1 MFVRDQKRQA
11 LTLIVMSNQQTL
23 EERYGRKAS
32 TKATRWRVGILAGA
46 LLSVFLGWAIW
57 VSFLTAPA
65 PKAAV
70 VGYEVIDD
78 QHTLVRFTVSKPAD
92 RAVTCEVR
100 VLSNSYGVV
109 GYLEVEV
116 PVDTPADRILK
127 VSVNTTQ
134 LGVTG
139 VVDRCWLG

>member
-1 MFVRDQKRQA
+1 
-11 LTLIVMSNQQTL
+11 MSTQQTL
-23 EERYGRKAS
+23 DERYGRRSS

-46 LLSVFLGWAIW
+46 LLSVFLGWAVW
-57 VSFLTAPA
+57 VSFFTTPT
-65 PKAAV
+65 PKATV
-70 VGYEVIDD
+70 VGYDVIDD
-78 QHTLVRFTVSKPAD
+78 QHTQVRFTVAKPSD
-92 RAVTCEVR
+92 QAVTCEVR

-109 GYLEVEV
+109 GYLEV
-116 PVDTPADRILK
+116 PVAASTPSDRIIK